1 MLEGIKSKISNL
13 SFFYLRKLEKEEKIE
28 SKVGKRKEIIGI
40 RAERN
45 ETESRKSVEK
55 INKTK
60 SWFFEKISKINKPLA
75 GLTKKKRKGT

>member
-1 MLEGIKSKISNL
+1 M
-13 SFFYLRKLEKEEKIE
+13 
-28 SKVGKRKEIIGI
+28 GKRKEIIGI
-40 RAERN
+40 RAESN
-45 ETESRKSVEK
+45 EIESRKSVEK